1 MFDASCR
8 SERARHQRAVGELA
22 VGLRAR
28 DDATVLD
35 ALRQAGCLKARF
47 PRPSTATWADV
58 VTLNTSGGI
67 AGGDRLDSHFE
78 LAQGARAS
86 IAGQAAERFYRAL
99 PTSPPARVRTRIT
112 VAPGAAAEWLAQET
126 ILYDGCA
133 LDRRLDVALA
143 RDSWFLG
150 VEMLVFGRA
159 AMGEIVREA
168 RVRDVIALRR
178 DGLPLLHEAV
188 RLAGGVE
195 TLLARPAVA
204 AGARAVAI
212 LVHAAPDAETH
223 LDAVRAALGD
233 AEAGA
238 SAWDGLLVARV
249 LAPSGAGL
257 RRVVTRVLDSVRNR
271 PLPRVWLC

>member
-8 SERARHQRAVGELA
+8 SERAHQRAIGELA

-28 DDATVLD
+28 DGVTVLD
-35 ALRQAGCLKARF
+35 TLRQAGCLKARF
-47 PRPSTATWADV
+47 PRPSVTGWADV

-67 AGGDRLDSHFE
+67 AGGDRLDSRFV
-78 LAQGARAS
+78 LAPGARAS

-99 PTSPPARVRTRIT
+99 PASPAARVRAHVT
-112 VAPGAAAEWLAQET
+112 VAPGASAEWLAQET
-126 ILYDGCA
+126 ILYDRSA

-143 RDSWFLG
+143 RESWFLG

-159 AMGEIVREA
+159 ATGEVVRAA
-168 RVRDVIALRR
+168 RVRDVVALHR
-178 DGLPLLHEAV
+178 DGTPVLHEAV
-188 RLAGGVE
+188 RIAGDAE
-195 TLLARPAVA
+195 ALLGRPAVA
-204 AGARAVAI
+204 AGARALAI
-212 LVHAAPDAETH
+212 LVHAAPDAEARV
-223 LDAVRAALGD
+223 DAVRAALGD

-249 LAPSGAGL
+249 LAPDGAAL
-257 RRVVTRVLDSVRNR
+257 RRVVVRVLSAVRNR